1 MLRSLMM
8 LHFLINIG
16 RPKTLH
22 HNNYYVSNEED
33 NDANEDAFDSSVTFQ
48 PRIKSFI
55 DLSYPKSN

>member
-1 MLRSLMM
+1 M